1 MHKKGANLCRQN
13 CDPLDENN
21 VFTAGVESQTFSAK
35 GPFLT
40 GWLHMY
46 LFMIGLRGVGIHCSR
61 KQGFTPHDP
70 IVGEMAILRFLL
82 SRERKIHAEPC
93 SGFWDCTKLISS

>member
-1 MHKKGANLCRQN
+1 VRKKGANLCRQN

-21 VFTAGVESQTFSAK
+21 DFIAGVESQTFSAK

-46 LFMIGLRGVGIHCSR
+46 LFMIGLRGVGDSL
-61 KQGFTPHDP
+61 QGFTPHDP
-70 IVGEMAILRFLL
+70 IVGEMGHPPLL
-82 SRERKIHAEPC
+82 AVVGKESPLPSHAQVFG
-93 SGFWDCTKLISS
+93 SVQN